1 MTLIVD
7 KKYLNKN
14 KIAPTVKHESLKV
27 CLKYVS
33 QGCLLLWKG
42 SDFNFNKFYLIPSK
56 LQSIFHIKDEGLS
69 SSSVFQNLLCNFI
82 YSASLNL
89 VSVELP
95 LKSLATSRNN
105 VSIPSRHDW
114 HIFPSLRDGLVL
126 IVHALKH
133 FLVGWAIS
141 VADERVIAYK
151 FLF

>member
-33 QGCLLLWKG
+33 QGGLLLWKG

-105 VSIPSRHDW
+105 VSIPFTTRLTHFSFTKGWTGPYRACFKT
-114 HIFPSLRDGLVL
+114 FPGRLSNLRCWWKGY
-126 IVHALKH
+126 
-133 FLVGWAIS
+133 S
-141 VADERVIAYK
+141 V
-151 FLF
+151 